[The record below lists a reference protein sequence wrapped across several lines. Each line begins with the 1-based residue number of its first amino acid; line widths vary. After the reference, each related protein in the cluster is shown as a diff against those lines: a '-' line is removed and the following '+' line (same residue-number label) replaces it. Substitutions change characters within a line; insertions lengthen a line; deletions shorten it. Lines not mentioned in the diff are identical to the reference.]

1 MLAAWSFIIVL
12 AGINFLFPYGFWVAL
27 VCVGLG
33 WLLMMLVSNVIG
45 KPIIAMRNNLWHR
58 IIGSTWTPGAGSIL
72 LKYSSQQEHFHHRPI
87 RRPSLATIHR
97 GTEI

>member
-1 MLAAWSFIIVL
+1 MIVL

-45 KPIIAMRNNLWHR
+45 KPIIAIRNSLWHL
-58 IIGSTWTPGAGSIL
+58 IVGSDLDTSVQDIL
-72 LKYSSQQEHFHHRPI
+72 LKYSSQEETLSSSADQAPK
-87 RRPSLATIHR
+87 P
-97 GTEI
+97 